1 MTYRGPLGPIE
12 IDADPDWLRELLP
25 DFSPRSRRGRRIRRL
40 LRLYDEHH
48 ARMWAERETSGVG
61 ALVRERDR
69 IDGELAAAAKEA
81 CSIGGYSVP
90 DVALQ
95 AASLLAV
102 KLSSYCDCER
112 APGVVLA
119 LLEIA
124 GAA

>member
-12 IDADPDWLRELLP
+12 IDAAPDWLRELLP

-102 KLSSYCDCER
+102 KLSSYCECER
-112 APGVVLA
+112 APGVVY
-119 LLEIA
+119 
-124 GAA
+124 

>member
-1 MTYRGPLGPIE
+1 
-12 IDADPDWLRELLP
+12 
-25 DFSPRSRRGRRIRRL
+25 
-40 LRLYDEHH
+40 
-48 ARMWAERETSGVG
+48 MWAEREASGVG
-61 ALVRERDR
+61 AVVRERDR
-69 IDGELAAAAKEA
+69 IDGELEAAAKEA
-81 CSIGGYSVP
+81 CSIGGHSVA

-102 KLSSYCDCER
+102 KLSSYYECER